1 MKMSE
6 ETKKP
11 MKYTDHVAR
20 KLSEEKERMRN
31 LGVKEEDPKISI
43 EPMPLMVRPETA
55 MWISVGDEEARRDEA
70 RRKQEFNNVPA
81 VVLQKLK
88 EEFSLGQWDNG
99 QRILN
104 STPLSRV
111 SAIDVVQQKEMK
123 AEPVTA
129 TTNCEDMTAVDE
141 SKQQFHDK
149 MMLDKMTEY
158 KPTKRDVA
166 MIDYKPSKRRVKSLF
181 LALEE
186 LVKCGM
192 KDSPAVK
199 DLERL
204 IAMTGKTKQLAEP
217 KKEAV

>member
-1 MKMSE
+1 MV
-6 ETKKP
+6 KK
-11 MKYTDHVAR
+11 
-20 KLSEEKERMRN
+20 KLSEERERMRN

-43 EPMPLMVRPETA
+43 EPMPLAIRPETA
-55 MWISVGDEEARRDEA
+55 MWISVSNKDAREDEE
-70 RRKQEFNNVPA
+70 RRKREFNNVPA
-81 VVLQKLK
+81 VVIQKLK
-88 EEFSLGQWDNG
+88 EEFSLGKWNNG
-99 QRILN
+99 QTVLN

-111 SAIDVVQQKEMK
+111 STIDVVAQKEMK

-149 MMLDKMTEY
+149 MMLDKMAEY

-166 MIDYKPSKRRVKSLF
+166 LIDYKPSKRKVKSLF

-192 KDSPAVK
+192 KDSQAVK
-199 DLERL
+199 DLEKL

-217 KKEAV
+217 KGNKGAV